1 MEKNE
6 FSGKLPPV
14 YFLPS
19 ILSKEDKMEY
29 FEITGGNIV
38 KGEVVPSG
46 NKNEALPV
54 IAAALLAD
62 GPVRISNVPDI
73 LDVRVMLQIA
83 EDMGA
88 SVTKASKNEVEID
101 PSTITNKPLDREL
114 CGMVRTSILFAG
126 PLLARTGSVVLPPP
140 GGDVIGRRRLDTHFI
155 GLEQLG
161 AECSFHNEGYI
172 IKAEKLT
179 GADVFLDEAS
189 VTATENIVMAA
200 VMAKG
205 VSTIRNAATEPH
217 VQGLCNFLNR
227 MGAKITG
234 IGTNILTVEGV
245 TSLKGS
251 SHRIGPDYI
260 EAGSFIALAAMT
272 GGELLIK
279 EAGDCDMRSVLNT
292 FRKIGI
298 STEKRGSDLF
308 VPKHDELVVVKEI
321 NNAIPKI
328 DDGPWPS
335 FPSDLMSIAIV
346 ASTKAKGT
354 ILFFEKMFESRL
366 FFVDRLIGMGAQII
380 LCDPHRVVVSG
391 PSDLHGS
398 KLDSPDIRAGMAVLM
413 AAISAKGTSRIYNI
427 RQIDRGYEAIE
438 HKLKQIGVTIDRNRD

>member
-1 MEKNE
+1 
-6 FSGKLPPV
+6 
-14 YFLPS
+14 
-19 ILSKEDKMEY
+19 MEY
-29 FEITGGNIV
+29 FEIKGGDVV

-54 IAAALLAD
+54 IAAALLSN
-62 GPVRISNVPDI
+62 GKVRISNVPDI
-73 LDVRVMLQIA
+73 LDVRVMIQIA
-83 EDMGA
+83 EDMG
-88 SVTKASKNEVEID
+88 SKVTRISKNEVEMDSSVIFD
-101 PSTITNKPLDREL
+101 KPLDSEL
-114 CGMVRTSILFAG
+114 CKMVRTSILFAG
-126 PLLARTGSVVLPPP
+126 SLIARKGSVILPPP

-161 AECSFHNEGYI
+161 AKCSFHNEGYV
-172 IKAEKLT
+172 IKADGLT

-189 VTATENIVMAA
+189 VTATENIIMAA

-205 VSTIRNAATEPH
+205 TSTIRNAATEPH
-217 VQGLCNFLNR
+217 VQGLCHFLNK
-227 MGAKITG
+227 MGAKISG
-234 IGTNILTVEGV
+234 IGTNILMIEGV
-245 TSLKGS
+245 SSLGGCD
-251 SHRIGPDYI
+251 HRIGPDYI

-292 FRKIGI
+292 FKKIGI

-308 VPKHDELVVVKEI
+308 VPAHDELVVVKEL

-346 ASTKAKGT
+346 ASTKARGT
-354 ILFFEKMFESRL
+354 VLFFEKMFESRL
-366 FFVDRLIGMGAQII
+366 FFTDRLVGMGAQII

-413 AAISAKGTSRIYNI
+413 AAICAKGTSRIYNI

-438 HKLKQIGVTIDRNRD
+438 HKLRQIGVTIDRNKD